1 MRLGPK
7 IGHGKSDI
15 EFVAQLVGLDPNY
28 NDVNAYADIPKSE
41 NLRQLKR
48 LLLLS

>member
-7 IGHGKSDI
+7 IGHGKFDT
-15 EFVAQLVGLDPNY
+15 EFVVQLVGLDPNY
-28 NDVNAYADIPKSE
+28 IDVNAGADMPKSE
-41 NLRQLKR
+41 NLRQLKS